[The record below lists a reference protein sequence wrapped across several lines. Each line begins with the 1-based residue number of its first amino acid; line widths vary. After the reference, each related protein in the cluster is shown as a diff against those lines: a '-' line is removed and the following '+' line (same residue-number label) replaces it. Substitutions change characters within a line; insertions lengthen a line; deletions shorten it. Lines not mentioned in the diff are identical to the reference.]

1 MITNKGTEDG
11 QFTIKIDASEE
22 EFARGSQSDI
32 PPLSKILSFSTMTG
46 RVPCGKAVTVRAT
59 IVCNKTGAYRGIVR
73 LIDQYKSEELIDVSC
88 SIIEP
93 GLVYYHYLDDL
104 SKSEAITSKFSTT
117 RLSTFETKTFDPDD
131 PRSKPRTLVPLDIW
145 KCQAIFQEET
155 TKKIVAQNVSP
166 YVMNYEFQVEVRDKK
181 PLCDIGKKK
190 LKAGETEETVAAA
203 QMLEDIS
210 FIRIEPSAGVLQP
223 GEKVEIQLTFAPRL
237 DLNRI
242 ERVCRFMSNTT
253 LREWRRIFSFVA
265 KQGKK

>member
-1 MITNKGTEDG
+1 MPGN
-11 QFTIKIDASEE
+11 
-22 EFARGSQSDI
+22 
-32 PPLSKILSFSTMTG
+32 LSG
-46 RVPCGKAVTVRAT
+46 GD
-59 IVCNKTGAYRGIVR
+59 Y
-73 LIDQYKSEELIDVSC
+73 Q
-88 SIIEP
+88 
-93 GLVYYHYLDDL
+93 
-104 SKSEAITSKFSTT
+104 
-117 RLSTFETKTFDPDD
+117 
-131 PRSKPRTLVPLDIW
+131 
-145 KCQAIFQEET
+145 
-155 TKKIVAQNVSP
+155 KIVAQNVSP
-166 YVMNYEFQVEVRDKK
+166 YVMNYEFQVEVRDKSHFVTS
-181 PLCDIGKKK
+181 GRKK